1 MASRRVAVTGLG
13 ILSCA
18 GRGKDAFWGSLLE
31 RRTGISPI
39 SSFST
44 EGLRSRL
51 GGEIKDVKARSAKAY
66 AAEAVRGALA
76 DAGLGP
82 SRTAPERAGLALG
95 TTQGEWL
102 PIEAALDRRARG
114 GSEAALRQE
123 AFPEFPGSIPAAVA
137 RELGWRGPCIA
148 LTSACA
154 AGNFAL
160 AYAYEK
166 IVQGQADLMAAG
178 GVDVL
183 SQTNYIGFNRL
194 LALAPEVCAPFSKG
208 RKGMLPA
215 EGCAVLILEE
225 LEAARRRGARIYA
238 ELLGCGMSSD
248 GHHVTAPAADGVAR
262 ALEDCLRR
270 SGLEPGEVDY
280 INAHGTGT
288 PVNDKTE
295 TAAIK
300 RVFGERAGRVPVSSI
315 KALLGHAMGAASAL
329 EAAACCLAL
338 ETGVLPPTANF
349 TAGDPDCDLDYVPE
363 GPRRTSPRVV
373 LNNGF
378 AFGGSN
384 AVIALAAPGFAD
396 GRMPV
401 SRPIPWPPL
410 AVTGLALVEDPDP
423 LALAERLLP
432 DKDLGFFDRAMAYA
446 LCGAS
451 EALRDAGLDFAR
463 CGDRLGVVLDTSGEL
478 ENQLRYRR
486 DFLSQGPSGIE
497 PLLFPGILANAAAS
511 RTSVLLG
518 LKLLNESIAG
528 SFPGGESAV
537 ACACDFLSRRGAG
550 ALLAGGVWAAGEGDP
565 AGLPE
570 GAAVLVL
577 ESLAEAQARR
587 ARIHAVVRTWRESF
601 DPARPPAPTSSR
613 LLVEAVRRVSAEAVP
628 VELEARGFWGGVI
641 RLRLE
646 PAP

>member
-1 MASRRVAVTGLG
+1 MAEPRVAVTGLG
-13 ILSCA
+13 VLSCA
-18 GRGKDAFWGSLLE
+18 GRGKDAFWESLLA
-31 RRTGISPI
+31 RRAGISAI
-39 SSFST
+39 ACFST

-51 GGEIKDVKARSAKAY
+51 GGEIKDAQVRSAKAY
-66 AAEAVRGALA
+66 ARQTLLQALA
-76 DAGLGP
+76 DAGLDAA
-82 SRTAPERAGLALG
+82 RVAPERAGIALG

-114 GSEAALRQE
+114 GGAAALQKE

-148 LTSACA
+148 LTTACA

-160 AYAYEK
+160 AYAYER
-166 IVQGQADLMAAG
+166 IVQGQAELMAAG

-183 SQTNYIGFNRL
+183 SQTNYAGFSRL
-194 LALAPEVCAPFSKG
+194 LALAPELCAPFSKG

-225 LEAARRRGARIYA
+225 LAAARRRGARVYA

-248 GHHVTAPAADGVAR
+248 AHHVTAPDAGGVAR
-262 ALEDCLRR
+262 ALEDCLRQ

-300 RVFGERAGRVPVSSI
+300 KVFGPRAAAIPVSSI

-349 TAGDPDCDLDYVPE
+349 TPGDPDCDLDYVPE

-384 AVIALAAPGFAD
+384 AVLALAKPGFAD
-396 GRMPV
+396 GRAAPA
-401 SRPIPWPPL
+401 RPRPSL
-410 AVTGLALVEDPDP
+410 AITGLALVEDPDP

-432 DKDLGFFDRAMAYA
+432 DKDLGFMDRAMAYA
-446 LCGAS
+446 LCGSA
-451 EALRDAGLDFAR
+451 EALRDAGLDPAR
-463 CGDRLGVVLDTSGEL
+463 RGDRIGVALDTSGEL
-478 ENQLRYRR
+478 ENQLKYRA
-486 DFLSQGPSGIE
+486 DFLGGGPSGIE
-497 PLLFPGILANAAAS
+497 PMLFPGILPNAAAS
-511 RTSVLLG
+511 RTAVLLG

-528 SFPGGESAV
+528 SFPGGESAL
-537 ACACDFLSRRGAG
+537 ACACDFLSRRGQG

-565 AGLPE
+565 SGLPQ
-570 GAAVLVL
+570 GAVVFVL
-577 ESLAEAQARR
+577 EPRQEALARG
-587 ARIHAVVRTWRESF
+587 ARIYAEVRGWRESF
-601 DPARPPAPTSSR
+601 DASGKVEPTSPR
-613 LLVEAVRRVSAEAVP
+613 LLGEAVKRAAASPGPIEFR
-628 VELEARGFWGGVI
+628 ARGLWGGVVD
-641 RLRLE
+641 LTLG
-646 PAP
+646 PAS